1 MLGVTL
7 RWTSILAIQGG
18 VEILLALYSVKP
30 KISADI
36 ELLVPYADLPYL
48 FVLYSIAGITDS
60 FGSYESYYMSGT
72 SDTEYSS
79 ESGSVEAVGSYYQHD
94 VSTFCYFTSGY

>member
-1 MLGVTL
+1 MLH
-7 RWTSILAIQGG
+7 
-18 VEILLALYSVKP
+18 
-30 KISADI
+30 
-36 ELLVPYADLPYL
+36 
-48 FVLYSIAGITDS
+48 FIAGITDS

-94 VSTFCYFTSGY
+94 VSIAYCFVTLHVRTRLLFH